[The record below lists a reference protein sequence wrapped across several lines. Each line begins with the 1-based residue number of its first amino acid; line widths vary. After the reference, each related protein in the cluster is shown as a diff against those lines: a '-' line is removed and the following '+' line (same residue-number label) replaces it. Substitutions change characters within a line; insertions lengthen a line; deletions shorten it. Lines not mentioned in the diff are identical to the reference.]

1 MGTECTCKGTSRFT
15 RARVCYLYG
24 PRNGNLLSIAQRSVH
39 NLLPES
45 MTRALPTHVLST
57 LFVLSVLAFAPTTAQ
72 VTFEENRTAKQILDS
87 YDSFER
93 AVLHMTRDEWEVV
106 RAWEGFDEE
115 RYLTFLHE
123 YHDSFDAE
131 RASNKELRL
140 QKIMEDDA
148 CGCWIEPDDSYT
160 TMVPPPGLGGLGPNE
175 MAWANQGGAGW
186 NVDCA
191 SEPIPVSASG
201 AWTFDLYG
209 ATYGNFY
216 VNSKGQISFGGDVI
230 DWTPT
235 GFPAAEYNQIADT
248 GRTRTSVRL
257 AKSNGSAQQMLS
269 TSTTSTWGI
278 TTTRT
283 T

>member
-1 MGTECTCKGTSRFT
+1 MGTECTCEGTSRLT

-24 PRNGNLLSIAQRSVH
+24 PRNGNLLPIAQRSVH

-148 CGCWIEPDDSYT
+148 CGC
-160 TMVPPPGLGGLGPNE
+160 
-175 MAWANQGGAGW
+175 
-186 NVDCA
+186 
-191 SEPIPVSASG
+191 
-201 AWTFDLYG
+201 
-209 ATYGNFY
+209 
-216 VNSKGQISFGGDVI
+216 
-230 DWTPT
+230 
-235 GFPAAEYNQIADT
+235 
-248 GRTRTSVRL
+248 
-257 AKSNGSAQQMLS
+257 
-269 TSTTSTWGI
+269 
-278 TTTRT
+278 
-283 T
+283 

>member
-1 MGTECTCKGTSRFT
+1 
-15 RARVCYLYG
+15 
-24 PRNGNLLSIAQRSVH
+24 
-39 NLLPES
+39 

-235 GFPAAEYNQIADT
+235 GFPAAEYNQIAGYWQDT
-248 GRTRTSVRL
+248 DIRSVGEIKWKRTADAVYVNYIDVGYYNNQDNLTNSFQIIITYPEKWRSAGRQQRAGVLPRHELVTR
-257 AKSNGSAQQMLS
+257 
-269 TSTTSTWGI
+269 
-278 TTTRT
+278 
-283 T
+283 